1 MKRFK
6 KHSAKTNITHYGV
19 LIRRQFRQIFSN
31 RRTFF
36 SLLLQAPVMLVIS
49 LFVYDK
55 NTFAEGQVQV
65 FSAST
70 IIFVLVL
77 VSALMGILNSYREIV
92 SEREILSRE
101 VFGGLDVTGYVLAK
115 FTVLAVVGFA
125 QCVILTAGALI
136 FIDFPFVSPVFGT
149 AAFFLAVYLTNVS
162 SRPWGC

>member
-65 FSAST
+65 FSAAPSSSCWCW
-70 IIFVLVL
+70 
-77 VSALMGILNSYREIV
+77 SARSWAYSIP
-92 SEREILSRE
+92 
-101 VFGGLDVTGYVLAK
+101 
-115 FTVLAVVGFA
+115 
-125 QCVILTAGALI
+125 TAR
-136 FIDFPFVSPVFGT
+136 S
-149 AAFFLAVYLTNVS
+149 
-162 SRPWGC
+162 